1 MGQIGQTWTF
11 YKGKWH
17 QGDVRILGASSQA
30 TWLGSLVFDGARG
43 FEGVIPDLDLHAAR
57 INRSALAMGLQPTHS
72 AEEIMALTR
81 EGMAKFGAQAAVY
94 IRPMYW
100 AEEGD
105 GNVVLPAAQ
114 STDFAL
120 CLEEIA
126 MSEPT
131 GFTITTTRFRRP
143 TIETMPL
150 DAKAA
155 CLYPNNARMLREARA
170 KGFGNA
176 LVCDMLGNVAEL
188 ASSNVFMVRDGEVL
202 TPVPNGTF
210 LNGITRQRVIGLLR
224 ADGVKVT
231 ETTLRVEDFREA
243 DEIFSTG
250 NHSKVVPVIGFDDKP
265 LSYGPVTRQAR
276 KLYWDFAHSGQ

>member
-1 MGQIGQTWTF
+1 MGQIGRSWTF

-17 QGDVRILGASSQA
+17 EGDVRILGASSQA

-43 FEGVIPDLDLHAAR
+43 FEGVIPDLDLHSAR
-57 INRSALAMGLQPTHS
+57 VNRSAVALGLKPTYTP
-72 AEEIMALTR
+72 EEIMELTR
-81 EGMAKFGAQAAVY
+81 QGMAKFGENAAVY

-100 AEEGD
+100 AEEGEA
-105 GNVVLPAAQ
+105 NVVLPAAE

-120 CLEEIA
+120 CLEEIPLG
-126 MSEPT
+126 EPT

-155 CLYPNNARMLREARA
+155 CLYPNNARMIREARA

-188 ASSNVFMVRDGEVL
+188 ASSNVFMVRDGEVF
-202 TPVPNGTF
+202 TPAPNGTF
-210 LNGITRQRVIGLLR
+210 LNGITRQRVMGLLR
-224 ADGVKVT
+224 DNGVTVT
-231 ETTLRVEDFREA
+231 EATLRVEDFREA

-250 NHSKVVPVIGFDDKP
+250 NHSKVVPVIGFDDKQ
-265 LSYGPVTRQAR
+265 LSYGPVAQKAR
-276 KLYWDFAHSGQ
+276 KLYWDWAHS